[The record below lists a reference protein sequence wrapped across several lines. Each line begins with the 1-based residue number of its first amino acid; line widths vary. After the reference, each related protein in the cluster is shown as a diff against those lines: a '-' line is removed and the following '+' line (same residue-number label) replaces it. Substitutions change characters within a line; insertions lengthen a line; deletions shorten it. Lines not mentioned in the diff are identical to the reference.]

1 MKISILLPYKENFS
15 INKAGAVSLYV
26 RDITTQS
33 KFKNNIK
40 IYGETKD
47 KKKVA
52 ITSGSNVEWVEEES
66 YFFRLSKWQNK
77 LLDFYNKNPN
87 FILPEARR
95 NEVLSFVKG
104 GFILDLLFKRAS
116 SVYSG

>member
-47 KKKVA
+47 KKKLLNGFVHLD
-52 ITSGSNVEWVEEES
+52 IKKKF
-66 YFFRLSKWQNK
+66 YLSKTNAYINEFVNK
-77 LLDFYNKNPN
+77 EKKNNADLIEIHNRPSYVN
-87 FILPEARR
+87 FIKKNL
-95 NEVLSFVKG
+95 
-104 GFILDLLFKRAS
+104 
-116 SVYSG
+116 